1 MNSVDIPIPSVE
13 DITHHTQKVSCADNR
28 LELLVP
34 HHNTNSP
41 NLLLI
46 DKICSH
52 RNFHVV
58 VILEII
64 LKAWRPSQPIQ
75 ITKVERNIF
84 MFSFEHEADLVLAYN
99 RRPWTLRGAHLNL
112 KMWNPDLT

>member
-13 DITHHTQKVSCADNR
+13 DITHHTQKVSCADNH

-52 RNFHVV
+52 RNFYVV

-64 LKAWRPSQPIQ
+64 LKAWRPSWPIQ

-99 RRPWTLRGAHLNL
+99 RRPWTIRGAHPNL
-112 KMWNPDLT
+112 KMGNPDLT